1 MTDAQ
6 VAGVVLCVI
15 AAICGVVLAI
25 IWLRG

>member
-1 MTDAQ
+1 MTDPQA
-6 VAGVVLCVI
+6 AALVLCVL